1 MPNFLDYYKSNSIEE
16 IHKIV
21 NYYFLNERRNNQPSY
36 RNEISKIIINYII
49 KTKDGSYTINSP
61 NFNGKVETMHN
72 SNGAITESF
81 EKFARPFKDSYIQN
95 NKVSNKNDFNF
106 EKEIAILDICS
117 GIGYNS
123 SAIIQEFL
131 KNNNPN
137 SSLTIDMAEISI
149 ETLAMGLLIPSPI
162 ESHNIV
168 KKAIENKLIEEDF
181 AKLSLEKTEIPKN
194 INLNIFCEDA
204 RKTIKNLKDN
214 VYDAIFLDPYSPA
227 MAPELCTVEFFNE
240 LKRVI
245 KNNGIIATYTL
256 AAGVRFAFVEAGFY
270 IGEGPVFGRK
280 SGGTIASLSID
291 NIRKN
296 ISIMDERSIA
306 LSDAGI
312 PFRDNN
318 LNLTS
323 EEILKNRADER
334 AKARHHTRISSSVQ
348 TPTFFGK
355 DITDEK
361 LKRRVLRNFNKV
373 NISGLK
379 SKEACYIIEPQKYH
393 YKKPSAE
400 FNSKDRIIEMNKR
413 LLKVIKNNI
422 IK

>member
-1 MPNFLDYYKSNSIEE
+1 MKSNNFYDCSIEE
-16 IHKIV
+16 LHKIID
-21 NYYFLNERRNNQPSY
+21 YYFSKEMKSQQSSY
-36 RNEISKIIINYII
+36 RKKLSKLIFDYII
-49 KTKDGSYTINSP
+49 KTEDGSYTLNSP
-61 NFNGKVETMHN
+61 DFNGKVETMHN

-81 EKFARPFKDSYIQN
+81 EKFVKPFRYSYIQN
-95 NKVSNKNDFNF
+95 NNIKNDFTYEND
-106 EKEIAILDICS
+106 IAILDICS

-131 KNNNPN
+131 KNNSQN

-162 ESHNIV
+162 DSHNIV
-168 KKAIENKLIEEDF
+168 KKAIESNLIKEDF
-181 AKLSLEKTEIPKN
+181 AKLALEKTECPEN
-194 INLNIFCEDA
+194 ININIFCEDA
-204 RKTIKNLKDN
+204 RNTIKNLKDN
-214 VYDAIFLDPYSPA
+214 SYDAIFLDPYSPA
-227 MAPELCTVEFFNE
+227 MAPELCTVEFFQE

-296 ISIMDERSIA
+296 IPLMDERTIA

-355 DITDEK
+355 DINDEK

-373 NISGLK
+373 NISSLK

-413 LLKVIKNNI
+413 LLKVIKSNI

>member
-1 MPNFLDYYKSNSIEE
+1 MNNHSQVNSNSTEE
-16 IHKIV
+16 LHKLINHYFLKEKETHKI
-21 NYYFLNERRNNQPSY
+21 SY
-36 RNEISKIIINYII
+36 RNELSKIILNYII
-49 KTKDGSYTINSP
+49 KTKDGSYTLNSP
-61 NFNGKVETMHN
+61 DFNGKIETMHN

-81 EKFARPFKDSYIQN
+81 EKFVNPFKDSYKEN
-95 NKVSNKNDFNF
+95 HKNQ
-106 EKEIAILDICS
+106 IAILDICS

-123 SAIIQEFL
+123 SATIEEFL
-131 KNNNPN
+131 KNNNKN
-137 SSLTIDMAEISI
+137 ASLTIDMVEISI

-162 ESHNIV
+162 KSHNIV
-168 KKAIENKLIEEDF
+168 KKAIENKLIEQNF
-181 AKLSLEKTEIPKN
+181 TNLSLENTKIPEN
-194 INLNIFCEDA
+194 INLNIFQEDA
-204 RKTIKNLKDN
+204 RKTVKHLKNN
-214 VYDAIFLDPYSPA
+214 TYDAIFLDPYSPA
-227 MAPELCTVEFFNE
+227 MAPELCTVEFFKE

-296 ISIMDERSIA
+296 IPLMDERTIA

-355 DITDEK
+355 DINDEK

-373 NISGLK
+373 NISSLK

-413 LLKVIKNNI
+413 LLKVIKSNI